1 MTFLIQ
7 NNFYSDT
14 AYAVLF
20 SHIHMIYIYNLC
32 IYITYVCACIYM
44 HIYTYI
50 YINQGLDGSGME
62 LLSLEGFFLVLK
74 TISLFPYLQER

>member
-1 MTFLIQ
+1 MFVHVYICT
-7 NNFYSDT
+7 Y
-14 AYAVLF
+14 
-20 SHIHMIYIYNLC
+20 IH
-32 IYITYVCACIYM
+32 
-44 HIYTYI
+44 I